1 MVSIMN
7 TIYFQIFFFMIM
19 IFVDFDIG
27 KLFLQASLLAHVI
40 GCIEE
45 IISIIYKP

>member
-7 TIYFQIFFFMIM
+7 TIYLQVFFFMIM

-27 KLFLQASLLAHVI
+27 KLLLQASLLAHVI
-40 GCIEE
+40 GCFQE
-45 IISIIYKP
+45 IYTIIYRY